1 MLREEIVFSAR
12 EDVGLALCPLCREPV
27 AQHESGCTVCAA
39 HFHRA
44 CLAEMRPKGCT
55 TLGCAG
61 EVRARIQVRA
71 RELGPLPGI
80 YGRVFTR
87 EQQADL
93 IRQIAR
99 DLDRSEEFVHDALCS
114 SHAERAASSSAAA
127 LRRPVEPDLGRSE
140 EVEEL
145 APAALGSR
153 LGSQRDASS
162 SERGRRTR
170 DLGRSPDFICNAI
183 DRERQEREKRAEEAD
198 LEEELGL
205 ADRAILA
212 AFFAFMI
219 AVAGVVVWSV
229 VAMGFVVYES
239 IPKLFVL
246 YGS

>member
-1 MLREEIVFSAR
+1 MLREQIVFSAR

-27 AQHESGCTVCAA
+27 AQLESGCTVCAA

-44 CLAEMRPKGCT
+44 CLAEMRPRGCT

-61 EVRARIQVRA
+61 EVRARIQVRP

-99 DLDRSEEFVHDALCS
+99 DLDRSEEFVYDALCS
-114 SHAERAASSSAAA
+114 SHAERVASSSEAVFH
-127 LRRPVEPDLGRSE
+127 PVEPDLGRSE
-140 EVEEL
+140 EVEEVTF
-145 APAALGSR
+145 AALGSE
-153 LGSQRDASS
+153 RDASS
-162 SERGRRTR
+162 SERGSSRAR

-183 DRERQEREKRAEEAD
+183 DSGRQERAEEPD
-198 LEEELGL
+198 LEEEELSL

-219 AVAGVVVWSV
+219 AVAVTVVWSFV
-229 VAMGFVVYES
+229 GMGFVLYES